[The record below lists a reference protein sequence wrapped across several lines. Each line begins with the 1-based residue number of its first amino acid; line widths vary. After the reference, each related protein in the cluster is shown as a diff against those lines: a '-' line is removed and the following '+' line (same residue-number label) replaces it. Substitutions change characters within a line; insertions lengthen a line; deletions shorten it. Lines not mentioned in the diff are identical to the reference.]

1 MSTSASI
8 VVGMPPDMRRTV
20 FVSAVGHVVVLLV
33 LTALPMIKVP
43 ARDGTSYHVVLVSPS
58 AIRSLPQHRE
68 TPVPPAKPPTPAVPQ
83 AVKPVPPPPKK
94 EAPMAV
100 SQALPAPPMEKIPQ
114 HPVARPPQPPPEPL
128 VAKAAKTPEPVQ
140 TPHAIPKL
148 GEFHRPDLPMDPTPP
163 GPSPI
168 QLPRQE
174 APTKPV
180 VDKDLMAS
188 LKKAEDN
195 LNKPTTPLAPSSSP
209 APVVTAKRSRTAE
222 EVTRELNQL
231 STPKAMK
238 PLVPPPQEMQRAEA
252 QPRQPTIR
260 EEVSRMLA
268 DARPLPEPTPTP
280 SREPAR
286 EPVVGP
292 TAVAAATR
300 ATLERCPPKAQRY
313 CPVFEAAINRLW
325 NADYNPAIRQ
335 VLESVGDSAALILI
349 EIRPDGVIQK
359 IAVQESSGNKGY
371 DLAIQ
376 SLLQDQKRFPPLPE
390 ELQNEIFKAI
400 TSFKYTRKT

>member
-1 MSTSASI
+1 MS
-8 VVGMPPDMRRTV
+8 PDMRRTV

-33 LTALPMIKVP
+33 LTALPVIRMP
-43 ARDGTSYHVVLVSPS
+43 AREGTSYHVVLVTPS
-58 AIRSLPQHRE
+58 AIRPSAQHRE
-68 TPVPPAKPPTPAVPQ
+68 IPVPPVKSPMPAVPKSM
-83 AVKPVPPPPKK
+83 KPVPPPPKK
-94 EAPMAV
+94 EAPTAV
-100 SQALPAPPMEKIPQ
+100 SQALPAPPMEKLPQ
-114 HPVARPPQPPPEPL
+114 NPVARPLQSTPEPR
-128 VAKAAKTPEPVQ
+128 VAKAVKTPEPV
-140 TPHAIPKL
+140 PAPPAIPKL

-174 APTKPV
+174 VPTKPV
-180 VDKDLMAS
+180 VDRELMAS

-195 LNKPTTPLAPSSSP
+195 LNKPTTPLAPSAAP
-209 APVVTAKRSRTAE
+209 APVTAAKRSRTAE

-238 PLVPPPQEMQRAEA
+238 PLVPSPKEMPRAEA

-268 DARPLPEPTPTP
+268 DARPLPEATPMP
-280 SREPAR
+280 QREPAR
-286 EPVVGP
+286 EVVVGP
-292 TAVAAATR
+292 PAVAAATR
-300 ATLERCPPKAQRY
+300 AATLERCPPKAQRY

-335 VLESVGDSAALILI
+335 VLESVGDSAVLILI

-390 ELQNEIFKAI
+390 ELKNENFKAM
-400 TSFKYTRKT
+400 TSFKYTRKI